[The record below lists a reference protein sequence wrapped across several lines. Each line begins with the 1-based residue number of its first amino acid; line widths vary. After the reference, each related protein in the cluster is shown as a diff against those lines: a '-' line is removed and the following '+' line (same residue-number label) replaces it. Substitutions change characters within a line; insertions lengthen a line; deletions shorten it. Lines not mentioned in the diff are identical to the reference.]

1 MGDDWVVAV
10 TRCKLLEG
18 FLGVLG
24 EAKLKAGR
32 SLGMVD
38 MMLGNL
44 QQKDVETINPKL
56 IRTLD
61 IQIVEHACNA
71 FLVNLL
77 MGDIVR
83 AMIDAEINT
92 HRQDRSDFRMHI
104 CRFQML
110 KDIITSLGSS
120 RRVTRSLSSSSSATG
135 LKRLMGVKDS
145 STALSP

>member
-1 MGDDWVVAV
+1 M
-10 TRCKLLEG
+10 
-18 FLGVLG
+18 
-24 EAKLKAGR
+24 KAGR

-38 MMLGNL
+38 PMLGNL

-61 IQIVEHACNA
+61 IRNVEHACNA

-110 KDIITSLGSS
+110 KHILTSLGSS
-120 RRVTRSLSSSSSATG
+120 KRVTRSLSSSSSATG
-135 LKRLMGVKDS
+135 LKWLMGVKDS

>member
-1 MGDDWVVAV
+1 M
-10 TRCKLLEG
+10 
-18 FLGVLG
+18 
-24 EAKLKAGR
+24 KAGR

-38 MMLGNL
+38 LMLGNL
-44 QQKDVETINPKL
+44 QQKDVETIDPKL

-71 FLVNLL
+71 FFVNLL

-135 LKRLMGVKDS
+135 LKWLMGVKDS